1 MRINFHWNFS
11 KKLFLYFAI
20 ISIVP
25 ALAIGVISY
34 SISSRLSFLD
44 MEKHAES
51 TLNTAETSVVR
62 CLNEYQS
69 ALDYFCKDKDI
80 IDIMNTP
87 APQKRGNAI
96 YQKIYIMLAGRQQTA
111 AQMHIIKADGSFS
124 ISTSQIPKE
133 YDVKIY
139 GDCGIYRALKGT
151 DKSILYSNRFISS
164 TGQKYCVSV
173 AHTLTENGKVLGYA
187 IIDLPDTVFTN
198 ALMDINAVYPT
209 DYTIFDAHYY
219 LLYSQT
225 DSSVFVSNTL
235 RKQIADSSENK
246 YFCQD
251 STKQLVW
258 WNKTLGDYPITI
270 MVSTSYGG
278 VTESTNYIMATAISI
293 TVLTIIILLII
304 SPLIVKNL
312 TKPLNRI
319 VDTMKQV
326 QNGNTLARVSVH
338 TKDEFGFIG
347 KNLNK
352 TLNKMDELY
361 QNNLEK
367 QDSLRVAEL
376 KALYSQINPHF
387 LYNTLDSIKWLAKL
401 NNTKDIVVIVSQ
413 LGHLLKYSINNCN
426 DLIPLANE
434 IAIAKSYVSIQKIRY
449 GDKFDVSFEVDDR
462 IQQYIIP
469 KLIIQPLV
477 ENAIIHGIENKIDKA
492 YLEIKGMQFNQ
503 SVVLEVADNGLGM
516 SEEQLQNVRN
526 DIEKASQ
533 NCIGLSNTNRRIKL
547 YYGPDYGLTIDSKKD
562 VGTTVKI
569 KLPVIDP
576 FSAYNKEVEEN
587 DEGHGC

>member
-1 MRINFHWNFS
+1 MCFGCAYLNR
-11 KKLFLYFAI
+11 K
-20 ISIVP
+20 
-25 ALAIGVISY
+25 
-34 SISSRLSFLD
+34 RQ
-44 MEKHAES
+44 S
-51 TLNTAETSVVR
+51 TR
-62 CLNEYQS
+62 
-69 ALDYFCKDKDI
+69 
-80 IDIMNTP
+80 
-87 APQKRGNAI
+87 
-96 YQKIYIMLAGRQQTA
+96 
-111 AQMHIIKADGSFS
+111 
-124 ISTSQIPKE
+124 
-133 YDVKIY
+133 
-139 GDCGIYRALKGT
+139 
-151 DKSILYSNRFISS
+151 
-164 TGQKYCVSV
+164 
-173 AHTLTENGKVLGYA
+173 YA

-246 YFCQD
+246 YFYQD

-492 YLEIKGMQFNQ
+492 YLEIKGMQLNQ